1 MRSQR
6 MRRSWTR
13 SALARTIRRLEKE
26 TRRYQLLL
34 LQVDHQLLLLKRLSQ
49 EAEMLQQEQ
58 LELEE
63 AQMFRTE
70 QLELEASIPM
80 EELEAELL
88 Q

>member
-1 MRSQR
+1 M
-6 MRRSWTR
+6 
-13 SALARTIRRLEKE
+13 ARTIRRLEKE
-26 TRRYQLLL
+26 TRRHQLLL

-49 EAEMLQQEQ
+49 EAEMLQQEWE
-58 LELEE
+58 ELEE
-63 AQMFRTE
+63 AQLFRTE

>member
-1 MRSQR
+1 
-6 MRRSWTR
+6 MRRSWMR

-49 EAEMLQQEQ
+49 EAEMLQQEWE
-58 LELEE
+58 ELEE
-63 AQMFRTE
+63 AELFRTE
-70 QLELEASIPM
+70 QLELEAPIPM
-80 EELEAELL
+80 EQLEAELL